1 MSWGKYDNCSL
12 SELLGKTLVSVQYH
26 ERVEEVH
33 FIDTGGNTYILFHS
47 QDCCEDVYLQDVE
60 GSLTDLVGSP
70 ITMAEEVSEDR
81 PPQNEWEESYTW
93 TFYKFATVRGYVDLR
108 WYGSSNGYYSE
119 SVDFIKL
126 KEKAV
131 REYDPTQQGDKDD
144 DI

>member
-1 MSWGKYDNCSL
+1 MSWGRYDNCSL
-12 SELLGKTLVSVQYH
+12 SELLGKTLISVQYY
-26 ERVEEVH
+26 EGAEEVH
-33 FIDTGGNTYILFHS
+33 FIDTEGNTYILFHS
-47 QDCCEDVYLQDVE
+47 QDCCENVYLQDVE

-81 PPQNEWEESYTW
+81 APLSEWEESYTW
-93 TFYKFATVRGYVDLR
+93 TFYKFATVKGYVDLR

-131 REYDPTQQGDKDD
+131 REYDPTQQGDTDD